1 MNPGPRTVFFVAGEV
16 SGDIQA
22 SAVIRE
28 LRRRDPALEIVGV
41 GGPRM
46 AAAGMTVLVDS
57 SDWGVMGHI
66 APLLRAPE
74 YQRSLREIAAT
85 VSRLRPQVLVL
96 VDFPGFNLRL
106 AATVGALLPVLYY
119 FPPMVTVRK
128 GDRARRVAAL
138 GMRLLA
144 TLPFEAEAY
153 RAAGADVVFVGHP
166 AVDTVRPRW
175 DASIRRERLGLTEGA
190 RVVGLL
196 PGSRNQEIA
205 FHLPVM
211 ADAAAA
217 LARRYPGLEFVL
229 PVAAAHLRPPV
240 DEVLARSALPVR
252 VTSDVYDAIA
262 ESEVLVTASGSVTL
276 EAAVLAVP
284 MVVVYRLSWLSWQIA
299 RALVSVRHASLP
311 NLLAGRE
318 IIPELLQDKMTAAN
332 IAAQVERLLDSPA
345 RREAMQAALRAVC
358 TGLGPPGA
366 IGRAADEV
374 FRMLG
379 YNEIDS
385 ASRDS

>member
-1 MNPGPRTVFFVAGEV
+1 VFFVAGEV

-22 SAVIRE
+22 SALIGE
-28 LRRRDPALEIVGV
+28 LRRRDPRLEIVGV

-46 AAAGMTVLVDS
+46 AAAGMTVLLDS

-74 YQRSLREIAAT
+74 YVRSLRKTAAA
-85 VSRLRPQVLVL
+85 VSRLRPQALVL

-106 AATVGALLPVLYY
+106 AAAVRGRLPMLYY
-119 FPPMVTVRK
+119 FPPMVSVRK

-166 AVDTVRPRW
+166 AVETVRPRW
-175 DASIRRERLGLTEGA
+175 DSAVRRDRLGLGAEA

-196 PGSRNQEIA
+196 PGSRMQEIA

-211 ADAAAA
+211 VDAAAA
-217 LARRYPGLEFVL
+217 LVRRTPGLEFVL
-229 PVAAAHLRPPV
+229 PVAAEYLHPSV
-240 DEVLARSALPVR
+240 DAFLAKSDLPVR
-252 VTSDVYDAIA
+252 VTSDVYDAMA
-262 ESEVLVTASGSVTL
+262 ESEVLVTASGSATL

-284 MVVVYRLSWLSWQIA
+284 MVVVYRLSWLSWRIV

-311 NLLAGRE
+311 NLLAGRA
-318 IIPELLQDKMTAAN
+318 IVPELLQDEMTAAN
-332 IAAQVERLLDSPA
+332 VVAHVEPLLDSPA
-345 RREAMQAALRAVC
+345 RREAMQAALRAV
-358 TGLGPPGA
+358 TAALGPPGA

-374 FRMLG
+374 FGVLG
-379 YNEIDS
+379 
-385 ASRDS
+385 